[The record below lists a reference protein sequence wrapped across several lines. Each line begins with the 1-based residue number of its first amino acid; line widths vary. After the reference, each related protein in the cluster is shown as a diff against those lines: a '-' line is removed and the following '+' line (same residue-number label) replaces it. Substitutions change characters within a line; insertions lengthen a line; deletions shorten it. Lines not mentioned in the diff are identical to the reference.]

1 MRYETSLLA
10 ISDVCSLFNKWA
22 NLDMRAG
29 SGVMLQV
36 AETPCSVNN
45 GPLKLNGKTLAS
57 GEPFSTEKQ

>member
-1 MRYETSLLA
+1 
-10 ISDVCSLFNKWA
+10 
-22 NLDMRAG
+22 MRAG

-45 GPLKLNGKTLAS
+45 GPLKLNGKTSAS